1 MPLPVAH
8 GLFGSTV
15 LHLFGRGKPTGS
27 KTSELLLGALL
38 GIAPDFDYLLNY
50 IPGLGGGW
58 HHGFTHSIVF
68 ACMVGSLI
76 SLGAFKPSWR
86 VAMAY
91 SLAIISHPLL
101 DYFFTES
108 RGIELLWPLSAR
120 RFKLMIP
127 NPIDY
132 TWSNSSLSAAVLDLL
147 RIGSAELI
155 IFGPLLL
162 VVLWVRMQKPV
173 IHGTRN

>member
-15 LHLFGRGKPTGS
+15 LHLFGTVKPTGS
-27 KTSELLLGALL
+27 NTRELLLGALL
-38 GIAPDFDYLLNY
+38 GIAPDLDYLLNY
-50 IPGLGGGW
+50 VPGLGGGW

-76 SLGAFKPSWR
+76 SLCIYKPSWR
-86 VAMAY
+86 AAMAY

-108 RGIELLWPLSAR
+108 FGVELLWPFSTK

-132 TWSNSSLSAAVLDLL
+132 NWRNSSVSATIFDLI
-147 RIGSAELI
+147 RISLIELMF
-155 IFGPLLL
+155 FGFLFGL
-162 VVLWVRMQKPV
+162 VHWLKNRRTVPAST
-173 IHGTRN
+173 ID